1 MNITNSISG
10 ILFLSVLH
18 GPILSVPRK
27 GGGGLCSVHCVQYA
41 LHTYSIGGII
51 LFLSVPYVHCTS
63 HKHSILRTTYAKEN

>member
-27 GGGGLCSVHCVQYA
+27 GGGVCAVCTVCNMHCILTVLVVLFSFYQC
-41 LHTYSIGGII
+41 LTYTAPLTNIR
-51 LFLSVPYVHCTS
+51 P
-63 HKHSILRTTYAKEN
+63 